1 MLPDR
6 SLREID
12 DFLGSAHI
20 FASAVT
26 DIIEQKLLEKIA
38 EGQVTASQM
47 KLLKLVGTTDS
58 YTLGDVASFLRVSN
72 AAASKTVDR
81 LVRRDLLR
89 RTEDQRDRRVL
100 HLHLTRAGRRLLA
113 AYENAR
119 QRKLQSIFV
128 QFPPEELQRAS
139 ELLDRLSADLV
150 DHTSNPE
157 DSALSVESISGNGAW
172 CASLSRAIVF
182 TSAPERRRGSG
193 PFGRAMGRNELCVWQ
208 CRVKSSRPK
217 SATATGSR
225 RCSSAALPAR
235 CF

>member
-1 MLPDR
+1 MAPDR

-58 YTLGDVASFLRVSN
+58 YTLGDVASFLRFSN

-157 DSALSVESISGNGAW
+157 
-172 CASLSRAIVF
+172 
-182 TSAPERRRGSG
+182 
-193 PFGRAMGRNELCVWQ
+193 ELCLKCGIYFRERCLVRQ
-208 CRVKSSRPK
+208 LVPRNCFYQRSRK
-217 SATATGSR
+217 ASR
-225 RCSSAALPAR
+225 QRPIRESNGKE
-235 CF
+235 